1 MSQKAENKEISVEE
15 HFSRIEET
23 IEQMERGD
31 ISLDQSFLLYQN
43 GIKEI
48 KAVNEMLDAME
59 KEMLVISQEGSL
71 EEF

>member
-1 MSQKAENKEISVEE
+1 MNQEPERKDISVEE

-23 IEQMERGD
+23 IEQMEQGD
-31 ISLDQSFLLYQN
+31 ISLNQSFALYQN

-59 KEMLVISQEGSL
+59 KQILVISQEGNL

>member
-1 MSQKAENKEISVEE
+1 MNQEPERKEISVEE

-23 IEQMERGD
+23 IEQMEQGD
-31 ISLDQSFLLYQN
+31 ISLNQSFTLYQN

-59 KEMLVISQEGSL
+59 KEMLVITQEGNL

>member
-1 MSQKAENKEISVEE
+1 MSQEAENKEISVEE

-59 KEMLVISQEGSL
+59 KEMLVISQEGNL

>member
-15 HFSRIEET
+15 HFSRIEDT

>member
-1 MSQKAENKEISVEE
+1 MNQEPERKDISVEE

-23 IEQMERGD
+23 IEQMEQGD
-31 ISLDQSFLLYQN
+31 ISLDQSFALYQN

-59 KEMLVISQEGSL
+59 KQILVISQEGNL

>member
-48 KAVNEMLDAME
+48 KAVNEILDAME

>member
-1 MSQKAENKEISVEE
+1 MSQIAENKEISVEE

>member
-1 MSQKAENKEISVEE
+1 MNQEPENKKISVEE
-15 HFSRIEET
+15 HFSIIEET
-23 IEQMERGD
+23 IEQMEQGD
-31 ISLDQSFLLYQN
+31 ISLDQSFALYQN

-59 KEMLVISQEGSL
+59 KEMLVLSREGNL

>member
-1 MSQKAENKEISVEE
+1 MSHKAENKEISVEE

>member
-1 MSQKAENKEISVEE
+1 MNQEPERKDISVEE

-23 IEQMERGD
+23 IEQMEQGD
-31 ISLDQSFLLYQN
+31 ISLDQSFALYQN

-59 KEMLVISQEGSL
+59 KQMLVISQEGNL

>member
-31 ISLDQSFLLYQN
+31 ISLDQSFTLYQT
-43 GIKEI
+43 GIQEI

-59 KEMLVISQEGSL
+59 KEMLVISGEGNL

>member
-1 MSQKAENKEISVEE
+1 MNQEPERKDISVEE

-23 IEQMERGD
+23 IEQMEQGD
-31 ISLDQSFLLYQN
+31 ISLDQSFSLYQH
-43 GIKEI
+43 GIQEI

-59 KEMLVISQEGSL
+59 KEMLVISQEGNL

>member
-1 MSQKAENKEISVEE
+1 MNQEAERKEISVEE
-15 HFSRIEET
+15 HFSRIEDT